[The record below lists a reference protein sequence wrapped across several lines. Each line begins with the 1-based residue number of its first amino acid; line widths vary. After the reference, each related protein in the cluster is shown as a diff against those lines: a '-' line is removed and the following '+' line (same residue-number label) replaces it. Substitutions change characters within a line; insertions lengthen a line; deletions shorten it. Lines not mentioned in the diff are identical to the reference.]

1 MNLLRLFEFYLAAM
15 FVVGTARR
23 FGLYQSVA
31 RLALALTRR
40 YQRLF
45 GVVKERSTQLL
56 TWSMILPAALTLVL
70 WGIQSLLTRLVF
82 PQAELTM
89 AEVMTRWW
97 RVLLIA
103 VPAAAMLT
111 IDVYFLIRVGVIDT
125 AETEKYFRQ
134 ADWWLDKWKS
144 KAVHLATFGYV
155 NPRRIVDNEV
165 RKALESG
172 GRVIHTSLWWAAVQ
186 TAARV
191 ATGLALWVDW
201 AIAPGA

>member
-15 FVVGTARR
+15 FVIGTARR
-23 FGLYQSVA
+23 FGLYRSVA

-45 GVVKERSTQLL
+45 GVVKEQSTQLL

-70 WGIQSLLTRLVF
+70 WAVQSILTRLVF
-82 PQAELTM
+82 PHAQLT
-89 AEVMTRWW
+89 ASEVISRWW
-97 RVLLIA
+97 FDVLVI
-103 VPAAAMLT
+103 VPIIAMLA
-111 IDVYFLIRVGVIDT
+111 IDVYFLVRVGVIDT

-134 ADWWLDKWKS
+134 AEWWLGRWKS

-155 NPRRIVDNEV
+155 NPRTIVDNEV
-165 RKALESG
+165 RKALASG
-172 GRVIHTSLWWAAVQ
+172 GKLIHSSLWWAAVQ

-191 ATGLALWVDW
+191 ATGLALWLVW
-201 AIAPGA
+201 AVGPAA